1 MPRCTASRRSAQTS
15 WSVSGPGSE
24 GGVTIEGLT
33 VRIGPEAVVIVAAQP
48 LRVLS
53 SAVHG
58 GGLASAR
65 AVVTLQ
71 VGRDDPCADPA
82 GMLAAYA
89 RRAGVPEP
97 FVGLL
102 TGAWTEAATMGEE
115 DGAGIPALAVATVGL
130 SNATAAGRTPGT
142 INIIVWAAARPAP
155 AAVVNA
161 VITVTEVK
169 PLLLQAAGVCDSDGG
184 PVS

>member
-1 MPRCTASRRSAQTS
+1 M
-15 WSVSGPGSE
+15 
-24 GGVTIEGLT
+24 TIEGLT

-65 AVVTLQ
+65 TVVNLH
-71 VGRDDPCADPA
+71 VGKDDPCADPA

-102 TGAWTEAATMGEE
+102 TGAWTEAAGFRQ
-115 DGAGIPALAVATVGL
+115 AAVD
-130 SNATAAGRTPGT
+130 AAGLGLEEVDVNGERSGEWGARIRQPAR
-142 INIIVWAAARPAP
+142 WAGWR
-155 AAVVNA
+155 
-161 VITVTEVK
+161 
-169 PLLLQAAGVCDSDGG
+169 
-184 PVS
+184 